1 MIDTTDLSSYYPGYD
16 DYCEPKEEIN
26 PDDDPRIDEIVDE
39 QILRRLEEKES
50 E

>member
-16 DYCEPKEEIN
+16 NYCEPKEEI
-26 PDDDPRIDEIVDE
+26 DLDERIDDIIDE
-39 QILRRLEEKES
+39 LKLKEES

>member
-16 DYCEPKEEIN
+16 DYCEPKEEKY
-26 PDDDPRIDEIVDE
+26 IDE
-39 QILRRLEEKES
+39 ES

>member
-16 DYCEPKEEIN
+16 DYCEPKKEKDLDEII
-26 PDDDPRIDEIVDE
+26 DDIIDELKLKE
-39 QILRRLEEKES
+39 ES